1 MARRLLVFDFDGTI
15 ADTISPLIRIINKLA
30 DEFSYRK
37 IRQKDMQYIRGIRV
51 RDTLTYLNI
60 PIIKLP
66 LIIRRIREEMSKE
79 MHHLKPAVNITPVL
93 LSLKESGCDLGILT
107 TNSRRN
113 VLAFLKSNDL
123 EVFDFVR
130 STHHLLS
137 KHILLRGIKRY
148 YVRRYKDEFK
158 GMYYIGD
165 EVRDIEAGRKAKVNT
180 IGVTWGFSSKEALLR
195 EYPDYVVDK
204 PDELVG
210 IFSLI
215 AYIGKK

>member
-15 ADTISPLIRIINKLA
+15 ADTISPLIIIINKLA

-37 IRQKDMQYIRGIRV
+37 IMQEDMQYISGIRV

-60 PIIKLP
+60 PMIKLP

-93 LSLKESGCDLGILT
+93 LSLKESGYDLGILT
-107 TNSRRN
+107 TNSKRN

-130 STHHLLS
+130 STYHLLS

-215 AYIGKK
+215 AYIGR